1 MPDRQDLGRIW
12 LQSCFVWLARVFAQN
27 RNLMTLNKAGFLP
40 FSRSPSVFLSSLH
53 TTGSNHTLML
63 FLWIWAYDLQ
73 HSTSTF
79 LKGVKTPPQA
89 RVAVPGRRTGPA
101 ILIIHSR
108 SSFRAWTLFIISP
121 MWTTPKSVYSS
132 FPLNFS
138 SIQLSPVL
146 NLGCPK
152 VHYWMSKI
160 PLWNLPLRPCFLF
173 QLKVQHCFTVS
184 SLRAKLPPVTPAQ
197 ETQPWSYRSYIF
209 VLFCVCF
216 TPYLEIN

>member
-79 LKGVKTPPQA
+79 LKGEKTPPQA
-89 RVAVPGRRTGPA
+89 TVAVPGRRTGPA

-108 SSFRAWTLFIISP
+108 SSFRACTLFIISP
-121 MWTTPKSVYSS
+121 MWMIPQSVYSS

-138 SIQLSPVL
+138 STQLSPVL
-146 NLGCPK
+146 NLGLLLDVQNSIMKLASPTMFPISVKGPTLLYCELLEGKATTCNSCTRDPTL
-152 VHYWMSKI
+152 VI
-160 PLWNLPLRPCFLF
+160 VGATFLF
-173 QLKVQHCFTVS
+173 CFVC
-184 SLRAKLPPVTPAQ
+184 
-197 ETQPWSYRSYIF
+197 
-209 VLFCVCF
+209 VL
-216 TPYLEIN
+216 LLI